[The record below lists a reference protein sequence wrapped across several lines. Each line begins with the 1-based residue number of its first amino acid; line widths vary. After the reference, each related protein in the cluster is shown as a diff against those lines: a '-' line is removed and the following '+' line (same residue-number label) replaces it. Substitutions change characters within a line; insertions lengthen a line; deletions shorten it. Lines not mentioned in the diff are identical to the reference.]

1 MVPFI
6 VEIHPLTHPCLRHV
20 VTIDS
25 FTPHKGLQFILNQ
38 PIDRHLDEFKSTI
51 RIDLACSG
59 AELIVL

>member
-1 MVPFI
+1 MDPFT

-20 VTIDS
+20 VTIDLTS
-25 FTPHKGLQFILNQ
+25 HKRLQIILNQ